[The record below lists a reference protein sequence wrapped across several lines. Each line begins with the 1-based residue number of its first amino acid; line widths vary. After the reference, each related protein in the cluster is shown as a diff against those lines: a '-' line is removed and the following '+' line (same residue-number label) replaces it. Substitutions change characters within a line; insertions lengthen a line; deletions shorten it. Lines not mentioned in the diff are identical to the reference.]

1 VISVEE
7 ARKAVLEHAA
17 TNPSVPAS
25 LAEAL
30 GLVLAEDVASDI
42 DSPPFDK
49 AMVDGY
55 AVRASDL
62 SGGSAELVVIEEVTA
77 GQMATRSGGA
87 GQCWRIMTG
96 APLPPGT
103 DAVVMHELTTLVEAP
118 ASNAASARERV
129 RIRDDRFRVGQNIL
143 RQAANLRRGQTV
155 LVSGRVLR
163 PLEIGLLAEVGRARV
178 AVIEPARVA
187 ILSTGSELVPPDQV
201 PVAGQIRNSNGPM
214 LNAWVRRLGARS
226 VDLGIAEDAPDV
238 LRAKLAEGL
247 RHDVLL
253 ISGGVSAGKLDLVPG
268 LLHELGVVEVF
279 HKIRLKPGKPLWFGI
294 ASGHRAGATPT
305 LVFGLP
311 GNPVSSLV
319 CAALFVRPALE
330 RLAGREVGPLVPGR
344 AELTAEFAHRGDRP
358 TFLPSALDSRDKA
371 HPRVQPIAWTGSAD
385 LRSLTDANAL
395 AVFAAGERTYRSGEI
410 VDVVD
415 LDA

>member
-1 VISVEE
+1 MLSVEE
-7 ARKAVLEHAA
+7 ARKAVLEHTA
-17 TNPSVPAS
+17 TNPPVLTP

-62 SGGSAELVVIEEVTA
+62 SAGSAELVVIEEVTA
-77 GQMATRSGGA
+77 GQTATRSGGA
-87 GQCWRIMTG
+87 GECWRIMTG
-96 APLPPGT
+96 APLPSEA
-103 DAVVMHELTTLVEAP
+103 DAVVMHELTTLVEASAGG
-118 ASNAASARERV
+118 ASNALERV
-129 RIRDDRFRVGQNIL
+129 RIQDDRFRLGQNIL
-143 RQAANLRRGQTV
+143 RRAANLRRGQTV

-163 PLEIGLLAEVGRARV
+163 PLEIGLLAEVGRATV
-178 AVIEPARVA
+178 PVIEPARVA
-187 ILSTGSELVPPDQV
+187 VLSTGSELVPPDQV
-201 PVAGQIRNSNGPM
+201 PAAGQIRNSNGPM
-214 LNAWVRRLGARS
+214 LNAWVSRVGARA
-226 VDLGIAEDAPDV
+226 VDLGIAKDEPES

-247 RHDVLL
+247 RNDVLL

-268 LLHELGVVEVF
+268 LLRELGVVEVF
-279 HKIRLKPGKPLWFGI
+279 HKIRLKPGKPLWFGT
-294 ASGHRAGATPT
+294 ARGHRPGATPT

-330 RLAGREVGPLVPGR
+330 RIAGREPGPLVTGR
-344 AELTAEFAHRGDRP
+344 AELTADFVHRGDRP
-358 TFLPSALDSRDKA
+358 TFLPSALDLRDRA
-371 HPRVQPIAWTGSAD
+371 SPRIQPIAWTGSAD

-395 AVFAAGERTYRSGEI
+395 AVFAAGDRTYRVGEI